1 MANVTILRLPPQ
13 DMTHWLQCLG
23 WESKVCKAELFLSSS
38 QLAVWQPLVTP
49 WPLPWNVNR
58 GQLLSACK
66 ETTAKA
72 RTSLHKAPGTLLLN
86 ITSMLHILSKLF
98 SIRISLQNI
107 PARDDDFSL
116 FFFLSSGIYLWPE
129 GLHAGLPVSL
139 FKDPLSACA
148 STNNPPPQKNFLP
161 WLLAACQGSLCIHSA
176 EMRCSSWEFSDHSLC
191 GSPLTSVVIFVE
203 AQPDC
208 RANTRLL
215 I

>member
-1 MANVTILRLPPQ
+1 MLEEPCRMANVTVLRLPPQ
-13 DMTHWLQCLG
+13 DMTHWLQRLG

-129 GLHAGLPVSL
+129 GLQRRH
-139 FKDPLSACA
+139 FR
-148 STNNPPPQKNFLP
+148 KN
-161 WLLAACQGSLCIHSA
+161 
-176 EMRCSSWEFSDHSLC
+176 
-191 GSPLTSVVIFVE
+191 
-203 AQPDC
+203 
-208 RANTRLL
+208 
-215 I
+215 